1 MANTRKDD
9 FGIVDLGATLELV
22 PRQFRLI
29 TGMDLFETHLGT
41 STIAQ
46 IERVDEVVGDIAA
59 RRRGGERNYVGSERA
74 QIKNLNIPFFP
85 LDKGITAADVQ
96 NFRRYFTPDAPKTV
110 QDVVTR
116 VVRRIRLTH
125 ETLREKALFAAVLGK
140 SYAPGDTTCQYD
152 YYKLWGVSQKS
163 IEIDPKNAAQDPM
176 EVIEDARLHI
186 ALQAGDNAGAY
197 NIIALC
203 SPKFF
208 SALVHHPLVEL
219 AYTYYS
225 SSQEPLRR
233 RLGAGGEQSIYRVFE
248 HKGMTFIEDISGN
261 IPDGEARLMPMG
273 IDQMFQL
280 HFAPADTLEDAN
292 TPAQELYMW
301 YKHSAYLREQ
311 KIESET
317 SMLAVNTRPELVVKA
332 TLKGDD

>member
-1 MANTRKDD
+1 MITRKDE
-9 FGIVDLGATLELV
+9 FGIVDLGATLDLV

-29 TGMDLFETHLGT
+29 TGMDLFETRLGT

-46 IERVDEVVGDIAA
+46 IERVDEVVTDIPA

-74 QIKNLNIPFFP
+74 QVKNLNIPFFP

-116 VVRRIRLTH
+116 VVRRIRVSH
-125 ETLREKALFAAVLGK
+125 EALREKALFQAILGK

-152 YYKLWGVSQKS
+152 YYTLWGVEQKS
-163 IEIDPKNAAQDPM
+163 VEIDPAKADQDPM
-176 EVIEDARLHI
+176 EVLEEARLHI
-186 ALQAGDNAGAY
+186 ALQAGDNAAGY
-197 NIIALC
+197 RIVALC
-203 SPKFF
+203 SPEFF
-208 SALVHHPLVEL
+208 SAITHHPLVEL
-219 AYTYYS
+219 AYTYYGS
-225 SSQEPLRR
+225 AQEPLRR
-233 RLGAGGEQSIYRVFE
+233 RLGAGGQDSVYRVFE
-248 HKGMTFIEDISGN
+248 HKGITFIEDISGN
-261 IPDGEARLMPMG
+261 IPKKEARILPMG

-280 HFAPADTLEDAN
+280 HFAPADDVNEAN

-301 YKHSAYLREQ
+301 YKHSAYLREE

-332 TLKGDD
+332 TLKNGG

>member
-1 MANTRKDD
+1 MRKDD

-29 TGMDLFETHLGT
+29 TGMNLFETHLGT

-59 RRRGGERNYVGSERA
+59 RRRGGERNYVDSERA

-140 SYAPGDTTCQYD
+140 SYAPGDATCQYD

-163 IEIDPKNAAQDPM
+163 IEIDPANAGQDPM

-332 TLKGDD
+332 TLKAGD